1 MDKPAKLETLM
12 YALMKEARRD
22 SFMEFI
28 DDWDISVEEYDE
40 ISAWFKETLDI
51 KL

>member
-12 YALMKEARRD
+12 YALMKGARRN
-22 SFMEFI
+22 SLMQFLE
-28 DDWDISVEEYDE
+28 DWEISEEEYDE
-40 ISAWFKETLDI
+40 ISAWFKETLGI